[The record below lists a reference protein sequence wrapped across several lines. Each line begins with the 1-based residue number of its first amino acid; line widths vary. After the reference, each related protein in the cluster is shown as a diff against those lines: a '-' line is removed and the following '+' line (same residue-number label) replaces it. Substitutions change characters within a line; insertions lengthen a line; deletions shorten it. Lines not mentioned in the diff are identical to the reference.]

1 MALTRLVFL
10 ISFILQC
17 LLIHSQNV
25 QVKFQGDIS
34 DDKGNISGAQIQVTQ
49 GGKVVNTITTDGS
62 GRYAFE
68 LPLGG
73 DYLVTVSKEGY
84 IAKKFTVNTQGV
96 PPERATTKFPIIQ
109 ASLGLFKKMEGI
121 DYSALNQ
128 PLNKYKYSGEAD
140 NFEYDGAYLEQM
152 LAKVESIKAA
162 EKELL
167 KKEKDKEAN
176 YAAAIKLGDKQ
187 FGSKDL
193 QGALASYQE
202 AQKLKPGEAYPGT
215 QIAAI
220 NKAIADAAA
229 KKAAEEAAAKSKAD
243 ADALAKKQAEE
254 AAAKKAAEEAAAKA
268 KADADALAKKQAED
282 AAAKKAAED
291 AAAKAKADKEAAD
304 KLAKEKADADAKAK
318 ADAAA
323 KAKADKE
330 AADKKAADEAAAKA
344 KTDKEAAD
352 KLAKEKADAEVKA
365 RAEADAKAKADKE
378 AADKKAA
385 EEAAAKAKADKEA
398 ADKKAAEDAAAK
410 AKTDKEAAD
419 KLAREKADADA
430 KAKADAAA
438 KAKADADA
446 LAKKQADEAAAK
458 AKADK
463 EAADKL
469 AREKANAAD
478 KAKADADALAKKQA
492 DEAAAKAKADKEAAD
507 KLAREKADAAD
518 KAKTDADALSRKQA
532 EDAAAKAKADKEA
545 ADKLA
550 REKTEADTKAKA
562 DKDAADKLARGK
574 AEADARAKAEEESKK
589 AQEQDS
595 KYKSVI
601 SRADAAFDKNDW
613 PTAKLGYTEA
623 IGMRPNDTY
632 PKNRLGE
639 VEAIMKSNVVKQDQ
653 INAKSNGSV
662 LQVLGGDAKYK
673 EAVKRGDELFTTKRY
688 KEAKKS
694 YEDALTYKGGDAY
707 AKGRL
712 VECEKMINA
721 DDNQKTDERVK
732 QLLAKYG
739 PGVTEETISGNN
751 VVILQRVV
759 VRDNMAWIFQKK
771 MFNWGGVAYFRDN
784 LAITESTFE
793 QETKP

>member
-1 MALTRLVFL
+1 MVLTRLIFL
-10 ISFILQC
+10 ASFIFQC
-17 LLIHSQNV
+17 LFFYSQNV

-34 DDKGNISGAQIQVTQ
+34 DDKGSISGAQVQVMQ
-49 GGKVVNTITTDGS
+49 GGKMINTITTDGS
-62 GRYAFE
+62 GKYAFE

-73 DYLVTVSKEGY
+73 DYQVTVSKEGY
-84 IAKKFTVNTQGV
+84 VSKKFTVNTMGV

-109 ASLGLFKKMEGI
+109 ASLGLFKKMEGV

-140 NFEYDGAYLEQM
+140 NFEYDEAYLEQM
-152 LAKVESIKAA
+152 LAKLESIKAA
-162 EKELL
+162 EKDLI
-167 KKEKDKEAN
+167 KKEKEKEAN

-187 FGSKDL
+187 FNSKDL
-193 QGALASYQE
+193 QGALGSYQE
-202 AQKLKPGEAYPGT
+202 AQRLKPNEAYPAN
-215 QIAAI
+215 QITAI
-220 NKAIADAAA
+220 NKAMADAAA
-229 KKAAEEAAAKSKAD
+229 KKVADDAAAKAKAD
-243 ADALAKKQAEE
+243 AEALAKKQAD
-254 AAAKKAAEEAAAKA
+254 EAAAKA
-268 KADADALAKKQAED
+268 KADKEAADKLAKEKADAEAKAKADAEAKAKAEKE
-282 AAAKKAAED
+282 AADKKAAEE

-318 ADAAA
+318 A
-323 KAKADKE
+323 
-330 AADKKAADEAAAKA
+330 
-344 KTDKEAAD
+344 
-352 KLAKEKADAEVKA
+352 
-365 RAEADAKAKADKE
+365 EADAKAKAEKE

-398 ADKKAAEDAAAK
+398 ADKLAKEKAAADAKAKADAEARAKSDKDAADKKAAEEAAAK
-410 AKTDKEAAD
+410 AKADKEAAD
-419 KLAREKADADA
+419 RLAKEKADADA

-446 LAKKQADEAAAK
+446 LARKEADEAAAK

-463 EAADKL
+463 EAAEKS
-469 AREKANAAD
+469 AREKAEADAKSKADKDAAD
-478 KAKADADALAKKQA
+478 KLAKEKADADAR
-492 DEAAAKAKADKEAAD
+492 AKAE
-507 KLAREKADAAD
+507 ADA
-518 KAKTDADALSRKQA
+518 
-532 EDAAAKAKADKEA
+532 
-545 ADKLA
+545 
-550 REKTEADTKAKA
+550 KAKA
-562 DKDAADKLARGK
+562 DKDAADKLAREK
-574 AEADARAKAEEESKK
+574 ADADARAKAEEESKK

-601 SRADAAFDKNDW
+601 TRADAAFEKNDW
-613 PTAKLGYTEA
+613 PTAKLGYSEA
-623 IGMRPNDTY
+623 IAMRPKDTY

-639 VEAIMKSNVVKQDQ
+639 VEAMMKGNVVKQDQ

-673 EAVKRGDELFTTKRY
+673 DAVKRGDELFNTKRY

-712 VECEKMINA
+712 VECEKLINS
-721 DDNQKTDERVK
+721 DDNQKTDERIK
-732 QLLAKYG
+732 QLLAKYA
-739 PGVTEETISGNN
+739 PGVTEETITTNN
-751 VVILQRVV
+751 VVITQRVV
-759 VRDNMAWIFQKK
+759 VRDNMAWVFQKK